1 MKNLSIN
8 PARRHDTIGQ
18 KLPPSTG
25 NDEFKAI
32 ASAHA
37 SSMCNFVQH
46 GGIIYT
52 LQFAV
57 VRVHCWTPTVTAGG
71 AAAGT
76 TAIPTTRAKPA
87 TVLPWKQT
95 STVVAIL
102 SAAHTFLSSSD
113 ARPSRRQVD
122 GEEEEGEAL
131 PATTTTAADGW
142 DDTWKLWKLPLLGG
156 EAARPPPPPPATSG
170 GNPAMLTG
178 AAATTAQHARTTA
191 ALTAVGGAA
200 AAAAVVD
207 VAAGL
212 RR

>member
-1 MKNLSIN
+1 MQLCTTWGHNLHT
-8 PARRHDTIGQ
+8 AVCWCMR
-18 KLPPSTG
+18 
-25 NDEFKAI
+25 
-32 ASAHA
+32 
-37 SSMCNFVQH
+37 
-46 GGIIYT
+46 T
-52 LQFAV
+52 LL
-57 VRVHCWTPTVTAGG
+57 TPTVTAGG

-131 PATTTTAADGW
+131 PATTTAAEGW
-142 DDTWKLWKLPLLGG
+142 DDTWKLPAAPLLGG
-156 EAARPPPPPPATSG
+156 EAARPPPPPATSG